1 MFAYP
6 KSPSDEDLSQL
17 QARLGVTFHNK
28 ELLLQALTH
37 RSWVEE
43 AARGG
48 LALAH
53 QSYGRLAFL
62 GDAKLGEVVARTLF
76 EAHPTAVE
84 GGLTRAAEVF
94 KRESWL
100 IAQGR
105 ALGLG
110 DLMRVGRG
118 AEVNLQGHYK
128 VIEHS
133 MEAVLGALVADGQ
146 GDAVERIVT
155 DWINSYTG
163 LQSTIESTDHECS
176 NPVGAINELYQ
187 RKLRMS
193 APAPEAWPEGTPQDL
208 SWHVRLD
215 LTAIGLSV
223 YPGSGRS
230 KRAAKADACRVA
242 YQDAVSTGLL

>member
-6 KSPSDEDLSQL
+6 DSPSDDDLNQL
-17 QARLGVTFHNK
+17 QDRLGVTFHNK

-76 EAHPTAVE
+76 DAHPTAVE

-100 IAQGR
+100 IARGK

-110 DLMRVGRG
+110 ELLRVGRG
-118 AEVNLQGHYK
+118 AEVNLRGHDK

-155 DWINSYTG
+155 DWINSYT
-163 LQSTIESTDHECS
+163 LLLTYIESTDDCS

-187 RKLRMS
+187 RKKRTS
-193 APAPEAWPEGTPQDL
+193 PPTPDAWFEGSPENL
-208 SWHVRLD
+208 SWHLRLD
-215 LTAIGLSV
+215 LTEIDLDV
-223 YPGSGRS
+223 YYGSGRS

-242 YQDAVSTGLL
+242 YQHAVTLGLL

>member
-1 MFAYP
+1 MFVYP
-6 KSPSDEDLSQL
+6 ASPSAEQLNDL
-17 QARLGVTFHNK
+17 QARLGVTFRD
-28 ELLLQALTH
+28 EALLLQALTH
-37 RSWVEE
+37 RSWIEE

-76 EAHPTAVE
+76 DAHPTAVE

-94 KRESWL
+94 KCESWL
-100 IAQGR
+100 IAQGKD
-105 ALGLG
+105 LGLG

-118 AEVNLQGHYK
+118 AEVNLRGHYK

-155 DWINSYTG
+155 GWISNHTWLLLYI
-163 LQSTIESTDHECS
+163 QSTDNCS

-187 RKLRMS
+187 RKMRTS
-193 APAPEAWPEGTPQDL
+193 APTPDAWPEGTPQDL

-215 LTAIGLSV
+215 LTDIGLAV
-223 YPGSGRS
+223 YSGSGRS
-230 KRAAKADACRVA
+230 KKAAKADACRVA
-242 YQDAVSTGLL
+242 YQEAVNLGLL

>member
-6 KSPSDEDLSQL
+6 ASPSSEQLHDL
-17 QARLGVTFHNK
+17 QARLGVTFHD
-28 ELLLQALTH
+28 EALLLQALTH

-62 GDAKLGEVVARTLF
+62 GDAKLGEVVSRTLF
-76 EAHPTAVE
+76 AAHPTALE

-94 KRESWL
+94 KCEGWL
-100 IAQGR
+100 IAKGKE
-105 ALGLG
+105 LGLG

-146 GDAVERIVT
+146 GDAVERIVAG
-155 DWINSYTG
+155 WINNHTSLLHYM
-163 LQSTIESTDHECS
+163 QSTDNCS
-176 NPVGAINELYQ
+176 NPVGAFNELYQ
-187 RKLRMS
+187 RLKRIS
-193 APAPEAWPEGTPQDL
+193 APAPEAWSEGTPQDL
-208 SWHVRLD
+208 SWHVRID
-215 LTAIGLSV
+215 LTDIGLGV
-223 YPGSGRS
+223 YLGAGRS
-230 KRAAKADACRVA
+230 KKRAKFEALSAA
-242 YQDAVSTGLL
+242 YPDAVAHGLL